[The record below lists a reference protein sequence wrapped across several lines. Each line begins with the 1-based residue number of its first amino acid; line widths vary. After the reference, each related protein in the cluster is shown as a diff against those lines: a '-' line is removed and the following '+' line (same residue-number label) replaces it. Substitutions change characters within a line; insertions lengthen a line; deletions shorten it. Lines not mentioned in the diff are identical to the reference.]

1 MTRIAT
7 GCVALGAWAWLA
19 WGCATTG
26 MGGAG
31 GPASAAP
38 LPPDLQ
44 GSLKGGVYAAPD
56 GTFSVASP
64 YGPGSGPYV
73 GMEIKELYGPEDS
86 YVSFAP
92 GGGHDV
98 YRVDVSRTHTPRSMG
113 IPLEAAAPILV
124 RVFADQL
131 ESLYGTA
138 LIQQRHERVRVAGH
152 PAEFWTFTQRIPAAK
167 TEGRGDTAET
177 DYVYIVD
184 GGATVATLW
193 AEIPDGCAR
202 CEKGPASD
210 LFLPYAPADR
220 FVRSFAFGAGAG
232 AAAP

>member
-1 MTRIAT
+1 MMRIAR

-19 WGCATTG
+19 WGCATAG
-26 MGGAG
+26 MGGPAE
-31 GPASAAP
+31 GPA
-38 LPPDLQ
+38 LQ
-44 GSLKGGVYAAPD
+44 GHLTGGVYAAPD

-64 YGPGSGPYV
+64 YGPGSRPFA

-92 GGGHDV
+92 GGGRDV
-98 YRVDVSRTHTPRSMG
+98 YRVDVSRTHTPHSMG
-113 IPLEAAAPILV
+113 IPLAAAAPILV

-131 ESLYGTA
+131 EARYGTA

-167 TEGRGDTAET
+167 SGARADAAET

-184 GGATVATLW
+184 GGASVATLW
-193 AEIPDGCAR
+193 AEIPEGCGR

-220 FVRSFAFGAGAG
+220 FVRSFAFGPGDG
-232 AAAP
+232 AATP